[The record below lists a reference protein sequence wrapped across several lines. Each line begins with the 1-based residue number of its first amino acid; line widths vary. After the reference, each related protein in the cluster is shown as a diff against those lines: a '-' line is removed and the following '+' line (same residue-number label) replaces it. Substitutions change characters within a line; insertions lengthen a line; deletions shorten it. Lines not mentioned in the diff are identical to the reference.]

1 MAKLVLLTGVIMTF
15 AFGTVAATEGGLLM
29 PMPAS
34 LAQNN

>member
-15 AFGTVAATEGGLLM
+15 AFGTVAATEGGLMM

-34 LAQNN
+34 LTQNG